1 MEQLYQKYLS
11 CTGVSTDTRKIEP
24 GDLFFALK
32 GPNFNGNA
40 FARKALESGAKYLV
54 LDEIIDPTLAD
65 MPEVILVDDALSAL
79 QELARHHRRQF
90 NIPIIAVGGSNGKT
104 TSKELIHKVLAAQFR
119 TFATPGNLNNHIG
132 VPLTLLQMP
141 LNTQMAVIEMGAN
154 HAGEIAELCKIAE
167 PNFGIIT
174 NIGMD
179 HLEGFGSIHGV
190 AQANGELYDF
200 LQKNQGK
207 IFVNTQEE
215 MLVQL
220 SAHFPEKITYPSPG
234 DYFHAELIPSDFF
247 LKIQTEAGE
256 TVQTQLFGEYNF
268 ANIATALCI
277 GKYFGVKSSSA
288 NQAVAEYQP
297 ANQRSQLIEKRSNTI
312 ILDAYNANPSS
323 MTLAL
328 QSFAKIKG
336 SYKVVIL
343 GDMNELGELSTQE
356 HLNLG
361 KLLAELRF
369 DLVILHGK
377 EIQAALTDNPKAYY
391 FPDKFSLHNWLTD
404 RKLENAHVLIKGS
417 RGMTLE
423 SVLLSL

>member
-24 GDLFFALK
+24 GNLFFALK

-40 FARKALESGAKYLV
+40 FAHKALESGAKYLV
-54 LDEIIDPTLAD
+54 LDEIIDPALAD

-220 SAHFPEKITYPSPG
+220 SAHFPEKITYPSQG

-297 ANQRSQLIEKRSNTI
+297 ANQRSQFIEKRSNTI

-423 SVLLSL
+423 SVLLFL